1 MQDGKAKL
9 VISAFLILL
18 LGVVSFAQETTDQVR
33 VGKEDDITLS
43 SVTKVGTL
51 TLWPGYYILRHKTS
65 HEKHAMHFVSFIP
78 YGGIRGHGRT
88 YYPAGYSLPSSRMGR
103 FQVGEVECKLE
114 PLNAKVKRTQVVFA
128 EEHGAKRITRI
139 EIRGE
144 NVAHLF

>member
-1 MQDGKAKL
+1 
-9 VISAFLILL
+9 
-18 LGVVSFAQETTDQVR
+18 
-33 VGKEDDITLS
+33 
-43 SVTKVGTL
+43 
-51 TLWPGYYILRHKTS
+51 
-65 HEKHAMHFVSFIP
+65 
-78 YGGIRGHGRT
+78 
-88 YYPAGYSLPSSRMGR
+88 MGR